1 MSTDSRTEPLFTHRV
16 QGDKRSFFFNVKRA
30 QSGELYLTLSQ
41 FAKVGEEW
49 VRLKLVVG
57 AEDAKPFYQGL
68 CEAIRALRKAE
79 TDPVDAA
86 NDTAAPP
93 QDNARR
99 SPSRSKQPAKAV

>member
-1 MSTDSRTEPLFTHRV
+1 MFTHRV
-16 QGDKRSFFFNVKRA
+16 QGDKRSFSFNVKRA

-68 CEAIRALRKAE
+68 CEAIKAMRQAE
-79 TDPVDAA
+79 SEPLPPPAEA
-86 NDTAAPP
+86 AAPKP
-93 QDNARR
+93 VANRDGKGRTDAPKAAAR
-99 SPSRSKQPAKAV
+99 A